1 MNNMISRRSFLRASG
16 LAAAVCAAGA
26 LSACGSASAAAS
38 SPVSSAAASSA
49 ASSAAG
55 SAAAD
60 SDWAYI
66 SGKGEL
72 VIGMTIFD
80 PMNYYD
86 ANNTLVGFDTELAQ
100 AACQKL
106 GLTAT
111 FQEIDWDN
119 KVIELNAKNIDCIW
133 NGMTITDEL
142 GKSID
147 FSTPYSG
154 NMQVCVISA
163 ANQNKF
169 KDTATINAAG
179 VQIGAEAGSAGEA
192 AAETSFPNAA
202 LTSVNAQRDCLMEL
216 KSGTL
221 DVGVIDY
228 VMAKASTGEGTS
240 YADLMIVPDLEL
252 SKEEYAVGLR
262 KGSDFTAKLNDVL
275 QQLSDDG
282 TVDALAKKYPSVM
295 VTL

>member
-1 MNNMISRRSFLRASG
+1 MKNMISRRSFLQASG

-26 LSACGSASAAAS
+26 LSACGSTSAAA
-38 SPVSSAAASSA
+38 SSAAASSA
-49 ASSAAG
+49 PASS
-55 SAAAD
+55 AAD
-60 SDWAYI
+60 SDWSYI

-72 VIGMTIFD
+72 VIGMTIFE

-86 ANNTLVGFDTELAQ
+86 ANNTLIGFDTELAQ
-100 AACQKL
+100 AACKKL

-154 NMQVCVISA
+154 NMQVCVINA
-163 ANQNKF
+163 AN
-169 KDTATINAAG
+169 KDQFTDADTINADG
-179 VQIGAEAGSAGEA
+179 VQVGAEAGSAGEA
-192 AAETSFPNAA
+192 AAQESFPNAA

-240 YADLMIVPDLEL
+240 YTDLMIVPDLEL
-252 SKEEYAVGLR
+252 SKEEYGVGLR
-262 KGSDFTAKLNDVL
+262 KGSDFTAKLNDAL
-275 QQLSDDG
+275 QQLAGDG
-282 TVDALAKKYPSVM
+282 TVDALAEKYPSVM